1 MKKKNYKYPLLE
13 NAFSDRD
20 ILCGINVLK
29 SKKITMQKK
38 TFDFEN
44 YFQKRFNVPYALMVN
59 SGSSANLLAVA
70 TACNPMRKNFLKEG
84 DEVLIPSICWSTSLW
99 PIIQYKLKPIFVD
112 VDISTLNLSLHDLKK
127 KLQKKLGQ

>member
-44 YFQKRFNVPYALMVN
+44 YFLYVAF
-59 SGSSANLLAVA
+59 LAA
-70 TACNPMRKNFLKEG
+70 YLEAK
-84 DEVLIPSICWSTSLW
+84 
-99 PIIQYKLKPIFVD
+99 
-112 VDISTLNLSLHDLKK
+112 
-127 KLQKKLGQ
+127 